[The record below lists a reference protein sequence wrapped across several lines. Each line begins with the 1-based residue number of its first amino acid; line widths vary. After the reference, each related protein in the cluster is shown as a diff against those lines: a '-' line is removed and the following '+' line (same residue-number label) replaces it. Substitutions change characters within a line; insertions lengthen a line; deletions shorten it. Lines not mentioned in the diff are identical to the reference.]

1 MRTKLSLGISL
12 CLLTLTVTQ
21 PGVSGTATLK
31 KAPQASA
38 LPGLSQSLTTMRN
51 RPMTLPRGRP
61 VGGGK
66 QCNSSYDQCYSK
78 LLNSGYCD
86 PEYDKCMSL
95 PASDGPIADY
105 DNKPASKD
113 ALCAG
118 LDPSACGTKLA
129 QLQGVYCEKKVMK
142 CLEKS
147 CGVPCP

>member
-1 MRTKLSLGISL
+1 MRTKLTLGISL
-12 CLLTLTVTQ
+12 CLLSLTAAQ
-21 PGVSGTATLK
+21 PGLSGTATLK

-38 LPGLSQSLTTMRN
+38 LPGLSQSLTVMRS
-51 RPMTLPRGRP
+51 RPFSLPRGRA

-66 QCNSSYDQCYSK
+66 QCNSGYDQCYNK
-78 LLNSGYCD
+78 LLNAGYCKPD
-86 PEYDKCMSL
+86 YDKCMSL

-105 DNKPASKD
+105 DSKPASKD

-129 QLQGVYCEKKVMK
+129 DLQNVYCQKKVMK